1 MRVAAFV
8 TAVAI
13 VFSFAVPAS
22 TDDRQ
27 NDPFGDHTIELNK
40 EASLFGIWEETKCCS
55 IEPTFALVSNQATP
69 IVRR

>member
-1 MRVAAFV
+1 MVSDTSVLNMRVAAFV

-22 TDDRQ
+22 ADDRQ

-40 EASLFGIWEETKCCS
+40 EASLFGIWES
-55 IEPTFALVSNQATP
+55 LRDQVLLV
-69 IVRR
+69 R